1 MKATTKNT
9 ILLLTL
15 PLALC
20 VGSAATHPANADPQG
35 VGKVGLG
42 GCLGE

>member
-20 VGSAATHPANADPQG
+20 VGSPPTQIRQRT
-35 VGKVGLG
+35 KTSSQW
-42 GCLGE
+42 